1 MTDVLAAPM
10 NVAEELEWRD
20 NREKVAS
27 RLLKA
32 TAERHYDPRV
42 DLDWNQPFQP
52 DKFFLCQEHVSLYGT
67 PLWDRMSFEQRI
79 ELSKHESASWLSAGI
94 AFEMQLDAFLLRH
107 AFVRDPTSQHV
118 RYALTEIEDECR
130 HSLMFSMMLE
140 KMGTPLYSFQP
151 KLRALIW
158 RSQFFGSEVLA
169 FIGTLIVEE
178 FLDAAQRQIM
188 RDDDVQ
194 PLVREMTTI
203 HVVEEARHVSYARS
217 ELARQVE
224 RIGPKRLALVRQLAA
239 FMAAGIYKMLVDPA
253 VYASVGID
261 SKLALEAV
269 NHSEHRRQFRRD
281 LTARTF
287 RNFSELGLVGGR
299 STQMWRA
306 WGHDC

>member
-1 MTDVLAAPM
+1 MTELLLPP
-10 NVAEELEWRD
+10 EELEWRD
-20 NREKVAS
+20 SREKVAA

-32 TAERHYDPRV
+32 TADKSYDPDADV
-42 DLDWNQPFQP
+42 DWHEEFAPG
-52 DKFFLCQEHVSLYGT
+52 KFFLSPEHVSLYGT
-67 PLWDRMSFEQRI
+67 PLWDRLGTEQQI

-107 AFVRDPTSQHV
+107 AFVRNPTSNHV

-130 HSLMFSMMLE
+130 HSLMFSRMIE
-140 KMGTPLYSFQP
+140 KMGTPIYCFQP
-151 KLRALIW
+151 TLRKIVWNA
-158 RSQFFGSEVLA
+158 QFLGTEVSA

-188 RDDDVQ
+188 RDDRVQ
-194 PLVREMTTI
+194 PLVRQMTTI

-224 RIGPKRLALVRQLAA
+224 RIGPARLAVLRTVTA

-253 VYASVGID
+253 CYRSIGLDPKV
-261 SKLALEAV
+261 ALEAV
-269 NHSEHRRQFRRD
+269 ESSPHRRQFRRD

-287 RNFSELGLVGGR
+287 RNFHELGLVGGR
-299 STQMWRA
+299 SAKLWRS

>member
-1 MTDVLAAPM
+1 MTELLLPT
-10 NVAEELEWRD
+10 EELEWRD
-20 NREKVAS
+20 SREKVAS

-32 TAERHYDPRV
+32 TADRHYDPRV
-42 DLDWNQPFQP
+42 DLDWDQPFEP
-52 DKFFLCQEHVSLYGT
+52 GKFFLCEEHVSLYAT
-67 PLWDRMSFEQRI
+67 PLWDQLSLDQRV

-107 AFVRDPTSQHV
+107 AFVRDPTSNHV

-158 RSQFFGSEVLA
+158 RSQFFGSEVMA

-188 RDDDVQ
+188 RDDNVQ
-194 PLVREMTTI
+194 PLVRDMTTI

-217 ELARQVE
+217 ELARQLE
-224 RIGPKRLALVRQLAA
+224 RIGPRRLAVVRQLAA

-253 VYASVGID
+253 VYRSVGIEP
-261 SKLALEAV
+261 KVALDAV
-269 NHSEHRRQFRRD
+269 NHSAHRREFRRE

-287 RNFSELGLVGGR
+287 RNFAELGLVGGR
-299 STQMWRA
+299 SAQTWRS